1 MQAAWTEGP
10 GSIVPPAERRRGDSW
25 WLFFLLTIALVPVVV
40 PTGPAQT
47 AFVDLLTLIA
57 LPIFAA
63 SVAVRRR
70 PITVPFLIPVFLIG
84 VGSLVAT
91 INAISPGAAYL
102 AMAQDLYL
110 FAWFVMLVNLLK
122 DGRDLT
128 RMRVIWMWV
137 ANAVAIYGLYLVM
150 TAGQDSL
157 LSIWRPRGARA
168 VGTFYDP
175 NMFANY
181 LVLSIFVVLGLSQ
194 EVGRL
199 VRWSSLGLLLV
210 TLLATKSNGG
220 LAALG
225 AGAAAWLLARAWTLR
240 ISPGGLL
247 ATALFGTTLVLA
259 GIWIVKGMGVGETQL
274 AEVSSHTVLGRSSHS
289 SEGRFQIWGSLLR
302 RYVDTP
308 LGIGPG
314 NSAFMPLTI
323 EERERPDSFLSK
335 ESHNDYL
342 GYLIERG
349 PIALVGLLALKL
361 GAFGKVVA
369 WWRRRSRQGHL
380 SGGPF
385 AAATIGA
392 IVASATHSFT
402 IEVLHFR
409 HEWLF
414 LALVCAAE
422 GMVFRARQPQRRAA
436 VAPFVEPVRR
446 RAPVTA

>member
-1 MQAAWTEGP
+1 MQPAWTD
-10 GSIVPPAERRRGDSW
+10 GSGSAAPSAERRRGDSW
-25 WLFFLLTIALVPVVV
+25 WPFLFLTIALVPVVV
-40 PTGPAQT
+40 PTGPAQS
-47 AFVDLLTLIA
+47 AFVDVMSAIA

-70 PITVPFLIPVFLIG
+70 PITIPFLLPVFLIG
-84 VGSLVAT
+84 VGSLLAT
-91 INAISPGAAYL
+91 INAVSPGAAYL
-102 AMAQDLYL
+102 AMAQDFYL
-110 FAWFVMLVNLLK
+110 FAWFVMLVNLLR

-128 RMRVIWMWV
+128 RMRVAWMWV
-137 ANAVAIYGLYLVM
+137 ANAVAIYGLSLVV
-150 TAGQDSL
+150 TQGQDSL
-157 LSIWRPRGARA
+157 LSIWQPRGVRA

-181 LVLSIFVVLGLSQ
+181 LVLSIFVVLGLSE

-199 VRWSSLGLLLV
+199 VRWGSLALLLT

-220 LAALG
+220 LVALG
-225 AGAAAWLLARAWTLR
+225 AGGAAWLLARAWTLR

-247 ATALFGTTLVLA
+247 ATALFGGALVLS
-259 GIWIVKGMGVGETQL
+259 GVWIVKGMGVGETEL
-274 AEVSSHTVLGRSSHS
+274 AEVSSSTVLGRSSHS

-314 NSAFMPLTI
+314 NSAMQPLTV

-349 PIALVGLLALKL
+349 PLALLGLLALKL
-361 GAFGKVVA
+361 TVFGTIVD

-380 SGGPF
+380 SGGAF
-385 AAATIGA
+385 AAAAIGA
-392 IVASATHSFT
+392 VVASAAHSFT

-414 LALVCAAE
+414 VAMICAAE
-422 GMVFRARQPQRRAA
+422 GMVFRARQAHRA
-436 VAPFVEPVRR
+436 VRAPYVEPIRR
-446 RAPVTA
+446 RAPVTV